1 MEQVF
6 WRHYMNDTNGFM
18 MDDILVIQLPHALR
32 KQDEVSKKYSLT
44 IIKAFVSAV
53 FSFGVFKDS
62 IKHFGFTTR
71 LRLYYAT
78 IIFWITIASFVGI
91 LVYSSSRSI
100 GLSSLIFA
108 CISLLSYGAFQKI
121 ALEYKSLRFF
131 KYNRDTSGL
140 WDRSV
145 ICEIY
150 NPHQKRLVDYLLP
163 ILPPIRSIV
172 LLNKLFCCS
181 QSISESDE
189 ELSKYLKHSLKDS
202 EQLYI
207 ASRSS
212 IYRIDLS
219 ER

>member
-1 MEQVF
+1 
-6 WRHYMNDTNGFM
+6 MNDTNDFI
-18 MDDILVIQLPHALR
+18 MDDILVIQLPRALR
-32 KQDEVSKKYSLT
+32 HQDEVLKKYPLT
-44 IIKAFVSAV
+44 HIKAFASAV

-62 IKHFGFTTR
+62 INHFGFATR

-78 IIFWITIASFVGI
+78 IVFWIAIASFVGI

-100 GLSSLIFA
+100 GFPLLIFA

-131 KYNRDTSGL
+131 RYKRDTSGL
-140 WDRSV
+140 WDRSE

-150 NPHQKRLVDYLLP
+150 NPYQKRLIDYLFPLLHLLRN
-163 ILPPIRSIV
+163 IA
-172 LLNKLFCCS
+172 LLNTLFCCS

-189 ELSKYLKHSLKDS
+189 ELSKYLKLSLKDS
-202 EQLYI
+202 EQLYM

-212 IYRIDLS
+212 FYRIDLS
-219 ER
+219 KP